1 MNKRLFFVIALT
13 SPLLFSCTKEFNTPV
28 QEGVAANGTFSIQ
41 ASVPQSKTAID
52 DTWAVSWTENDS
64 LSIIVDGKATR
75 FNLVSENMF
84 TTSDF
89 APAKGKEYTWNAL
102 YPYTKSLTSVSGG
115 YSDADITIPV
125 ANVQLGAGNN
135 SHLAGQVLVGIAQT
149 SGTATPHVS
158 MKQTVSVIKVKLTNN
173 SSSDLDIRRVV
184 INNSAYKYMSG
195 KFKVKFE
202 DGSLQA
208 LGGSESYPFTELNV
222 SSAIVAGGSVAEFY
236 VPTAPLTLNA
246 SDVMT
251 FTFTTADGKKAQVRK
266 ILSSDVE
273 FNAGAIRPTSITIND
288 NDFSTNGDETGTT
301 IIIDG
306 DFSDWAGISGTT
318 ESASEADH
326 IKEFK
331 FAVSSHKLY
340 GYYRADWKAPSN
352 YFVHEAR
359 LLFNTDGNSA
369 NGSSTNHG
377 MKADVCFITNFGNL
391 NGAYVNDWGSG
402 HIPHYKPAFEIKSV
416 GDESSN
422 TIQVEF
428 SIDRREFEEYYLLTS
443 DRINA
448 AISAFGNPH
457 WNLSAK
463 IPSSANGLEVFL
475 EDGNAE
481 KYEPGK
487 LISIDGAFED
497 WNQEGIVSSDTP
509 FDSYTA
515 IESIKA
521 TMSSKYLYVYLKA
534 TLQPEAGL
542 KTLGHLH
549 INVDGDNDATTGRK
563 EYYTPSG
570 GFDVQYDITLHGHTD
585 ISGVINAISNAGM
598 WWTSNADKLRGSI
611 SGNGR
616 IAGDSIE
623 LEFAIDKSKLNAA
636 IPSTSDHIGISASAM
651 NTAGTWFVSGAIPK
665 DESLKVPVYRNK

>member
-1 MNKRLFFVIALT
+1 MDKRLFFVIALT
-13 SPLLFSCTKEFNTPV
+13 SPLLFSCTKEFNAPV

-41 ASVPQSKTAID
+41 ASVPQSKTAINNA
-52 DTWAVSWTENDS
+52 WAVSWTENDS
-64 LSIIVDGKATR
+64 LSVIVDGNAAR
-75 FNLVSENMF
+75 FDLVSENTF

-89 APAKGKEYTWNAL
+89 TPTEGKDYTWNAL
-102 YPYTKSLTSVSGG
+102 YPYTKGLASVSGG
-115 YSDADITIPV
+115 YGNADITIPV
-125 ANVQLGAGNN
+125 ANVQQGAGNN
-135 SHLAGQVLVGIAQT
+135 SHLAGQILVGSAQT

-173 SSSDLDIRRVV
+173 SSSDIDVRRVV

-208 LGGSESYPFTELNV
+208 LGGSENYPFTELKV
-222 SSAIVAGGSVAEFY
+222 SSAPVAGGSVAEFY
-236 VPTAPLTLNA
+236 VPTAPLALNA

-251 FTFTTADGKKAQVRK
+251 FTFTTADGRKAQVRK
-266 ILSSDVE
+266 SLSSDVE
-273 FNAGAIRPTSITIND
+273 FKAGAIRPTSITITD
-288 NDFSTNGDETGTT
+288 SDFSTEGEETGTA
-301 IIIDG
+301 ISIDG
-306 DFSDWAGISGTT
+306 DFSDWASISGISG
-318 ESASEADH
+318 ADH

-340 GYYRADWKAPSN
+340 GYYKADWKATEN

-359 LLFNTDGNSA
+359 ILFNTDGNSA
-369 NGSSTNHG
+369 NGSSSNHG
-377 MKADVCFITNFGNL
+377 MKSDVCFITNFGHL
-391 NGAYVNDWGSG
+391 NGAYVNDWGNG
-402 HIPHYKPAFEIKSV
+402 HISNYKPAFEIKSV
-416 GDESSN
+416 GDDDSN

-443 DRINA
+443 DRINV
-448 AISAFGNPH
+448 AITALGNPD
-457 WNLSAK
+457 WNVTAK
-463 IPSSANGLEVFL
+463 IPSSATGLEVFL

-487 LISIDGAFED
+487 LITIDGAFED

-521 TMSSKYLYVYLKA
+521 TMSTRYLYVYVKA
-534 TLQPEAGL
+534 NLLPEAGL

-549 INVDGDNDATTGRK
+549 INVDGDNDASTGIK
-563 EYYTPSG
+563 EYYTPAG
-570 GFDVQYDITLHGHTD
+570 GFDVQYDITLHGRTD

-598 WWTSNADKLRGSI
+598 WWTSNADKLAGSI
-611 SGNGR
+611 FGNGR
-616 IAGDSIE
+616 IVGNSIE
-623 LEFAIDKSKLNAA
+623 LEIAIDKSKLNAA
-636 IPSTSDHIGISASAM
+636 IPSTSDYIGISASAM
-651 NTAGTWFVSGAIPK
+651 NTVGIWFISGAIPK
-665 DESLKVPVYRNK
+665 DESLKVPVYKNK

>member
-13 SPLLFSCTKEFNTPV
+13 TPLLFSCTKEFNAPV
-28 QEGVAANGTFSIQ
+28 QEGVAANDTFSIQ
-41 ASVPQSKTAID
+41 ASAPQSKTAID

-64 LSIIVDGKATR
+64 LSVIVDGKAAR
-75 FNLVSENMF
+75 FDLVSENTF
-84 TTSDF
+84 ITSDF
-89 APAKGKEYTWNAL
+89 APVAGTEYTWNAL
-102 YPYTKSLTSVSGG
+102 YPYTKDLTSVSGG
-115 YSDADITIPV
+115 YGNANITIP
-125 ANVQLGAGNN
+125 AAKVQQGAGNN
-135 SHLAGQVLVGIAQT
+135 SHLAGQPLVGVAQT

-173 SSSDLDIRRVV
+173 SSSDIDVRRVV

-222 SSAIVAGGSVAEFY
+222 SSAPVAGGSVAEFY

-251 FTFTTADGKKAQVRK
+251 FTFTTADGRKAQVRK
-266 ILSSDVE
+266 SLTSDVE
-273 FNAGAIRPTSITIND
+273 FKAGAIRPTSITITD
-288 NDFSTNGDETGTT
+288 SDFSTKGEETGSVLS
-301 IIIDG
+301 IDG
-306 DFSDWAGISGTT
+306 DFSDWAGISGI
-318 ESASEADH
+318 SGADH
-326 IKEFK
+326 VKEFK

-340 GYYRADWKAPSN
+340 GYYKADWKSTEN
-352 YFVHEAR
+352 HFVHEAR
-359 LLFNTDGNSA
+359 ILFNTDGNSA
-369 NGSSTNHG
+369 NGSNSNHG
-377 MKADVCFITNFGNL
+377 MKSDVCFITNFGHL
-391 NGAYVNDWGSG
+391 NGAYVNDWGNG
-402 HIPHYKPAFEIKSV
+402 HISHYKPAFEIKSV

-443 DRINA
+443 DRINV
-448 AISAFGNPH
+448 AITTLGNPY
-457 WNLSAK
+457 WNLTAK
-463 IPSSANGLEVFL
+463 IPSSSTGLEVFL

-487 LISIDGAFED
+487 LITIDGAFED

-521 TMSSKYLYVYLKA
+521 TMSTRYLYVYVKA
-534 TLQPEAGL
+534 NLLPEAGL

-549 INVDGDNDATTGRK
+549 INVDGDNDTTTGHGK
-563 EYYTPSG
+563 EYYTPSA
-570 GFDVQYDITLHGHTD
+570 GFDVQYDITLHGRTD

-598 WWTSNADKLRGSI
+598 WWTSNADKLAGSI
-611 SGNGR
+611 FGNGR
-616 IAGDSIE
+616 ITGNSIE
-623 LEFAIDKSKLNAA
+623 LEIAIDKSKLNAA
-636 IPSTSDHIGISASAM
+636 IPSTSDYIGISASAM
-651 NTAGTWFVSGAIPK
+651 NTAGDWVVSGAIPK
-665 DESLKVPVYRNK
+665 DESLKVPVYKNK